1 MHHMSR
7 TISFLDHATI
17 QQCCAGDLTP
27 ENVLSSAH
35 ISTSVPQILCN
46 YVIIKDAWKQIY
58 MKIVLWCQTFNIFV
72 FTTKKM
78 TKGWFTLL
86 WNLCL
91 MHKILGD
98 YKFCSNSI
106 NSSDFFSQILERQP
120 HTEDRSC
127 SRMLWPSNS
136 VNREVSTHTLTHT
149 DTYVTHERI
158 WGPIWFLKWNDSF
171 LLDSV
176 GLRLYPLR
184 YSSIC
189 KDR

>member
-1 MHHMSR
+1 MHESKFIWKLCCDVKLL
-7 TISFLDHATI
+7 TFLFL
-17 QQCCAGDLTP
+17 QQKKWLKDDL
-27 ENVLSSAH
+27 LFCG
-35 ISTSVPQILCN
+35 I
-46 YVIIKDAWKQIY
+46 YAWW
-58 MKIVLWCQTFNIFV
+58 L
-72 FTTKKM
+72 
-78 TKGWFTLL
+78 
-86 WNLCL
+86 
-91 MHKILGD
+91 HKILGD
-98 YKFCSNSI
+98 YKFFSNSI
-106 NSSDFFSQILERQP
+106 NSSDFLSQILERQP

-189 KDR
+189 IDR